1 MYILIFNKSNFQD
14 YGLKVSK
21 FEINGKNNYNFL
33 VSLNNEKC
41 KCGCVGNDKLFIQVN
56 KLALICAAFTLQ
68 H

>member
-1 MYILIFNKSNFQD
+1 M
-14 YGLKVSK
+14 
-21 FEINGKNNYNFL
+21 ENNYNFL
-33 VSLNNEKC
+33 ASLNNEKC